1 MTEQDFMALA
11 PYLTITVGILITL
24 LLVSFQRRPALIFT
38 ATIVTL
44 VATLIATVISF
55 NELPHAIMQF
65 VVVDKIG
72 AFMNILFII
81 AALVTA
87 VLSRS
92 YLMSKSREPEEFFI
106 LLATATLGAMTL
118 VVAHHFAALLL
129 GLEILSISLYTL
141 IGYPEEGQPPLEAT
155 LKYLILSGV
164 ASTIM
169 LFGIALI
176 YVTTRSLTFEFAVPA
191 GGPRMEVISVIGQ
204 VMFIG
209 GIAFKLSLVP
219 FHMWTP
225 DVYEGAPAPV
235 AGYLATVSKGAVF
248 IAVLRY
254 VLNADATANEAIFT
268 VIAFFGVASMIVGNL
283 LALLQDNIK
292 RLLAY
297 SSIAHFGY
305 LTITLLALTR
315 LADQS
320 TAVETSLFYLAG
332 YFAMT
337 LAAFAVITLLSSSGI
352 TGEEDRLD
360 AIDLKS
366 YEGLFWRH
374 PVAATVLT
382 LSMLS
387 LAGIPLT
394 VGFIAK
400 FYLILTGIGGA
411 LWVLVWALIIGSAIA
426 IYYYLRVVITMTRQ
440 PEYSLKPARSLAA
453 DSLTA
458 TVILGATIV
467 ALGVYPQPIIDFV
480 RSLLATAGG

>member
-1 MTEQDFMALA
+1 MTAQDFMAIA
-11 PYLTITVGILITL
+11 PHLTITVGILITL
-24 LLVSFQRRPALIFT
+24 LLVSFQRRPALIFA
-38 ATIVTL
+38 ATILTL
-44 VATLIATVISF
+44 VAGFIATIISF
-55 NELPHAIMQF
+55 NSLPHAIMEF
-65 VVVDKIG
+65 VVVDKMG

-92 YLMSKSREPEEFFI
+92 YLASKTREPEEFFI

-129 GLEILSISLYTL
+129 GLEIMSISLYTL
-141 IGYPEEGQPPLEAT
+141 IGYPEEGHPPLEAT
-155 LKYLILSGV
+155 LKYLVLSGV

-176 YVTTRSLTFEFAVPA
+176 YTTTRSLTFELVAPP
-191 GGPRMEVISVIGQ
+191 GGARMELILLVGQ

-254 VLNADATANEAIFT
+254 VLNTDAATNEAIFA

-297 SSIAHFGY
+297 SSIAHIGY
-305 LTITLLALTR
+305 LTIALLALTQ
-315 LADQS
+315 LADQP
-320 TAVETSLFYLAG
+320 TAIETSLFYLAG

-337 LAAFAVITLLSSSGI
+337 LAAFAVITLLSSSGF

-366 YEGLFWRH
+366 YEGLFWSH
-374 PVAATVLT
+374 PIAATVLT
-382 LSMLS
+382 LALLS

-400 FYLILTGIGGA
+400 FYLILAGIGGA

-426 IYYYLRVVITMTRQ
+426 IYYYLKVVITMTRR
-440 PEYSLKPARSLAA
+440 PEDGLEPPRSLALDA
-453 DSLTA
+453 LST
-458 TVILGATIV
+458 TVILGVTIV
-467 ALGVYPQPIIDFV
+467 ALGVYPQPVIEFV
-480 RSLLATAGG
+480 RSLLATSG